1 MAKWPLLIS
10 GDNPACNTS
19 SWKNLV
25 ISYFVWAKN
34 GFKAENALGAWSV
47 TNWIIIEESI
57 MTDNALH
64 WYLGIPKIQPADLSV
79 LRGSW
84 RSQGVNPAGSRC
96 QIVRSSHFPIR
107 PPTIY
112 TWSGKPSRI
121 LGFDTRGGVAG
132 SLSRSLIFPKFS
144 LNTLK
149 IVGDPSL
156 WGGVDPSREGR
167 EISCSLWTGL
177 DSGHPWCHTRLAA
190 DIGRLWSSW

>member
-19 SWKNLV
+19 SWKNS
-25 ISYFVWAKN
+25 ISFFIWAKN
-34 GFKAENALGAWSV
+34 GFKAETGLGAWSV
-47 TNWIIIEESI
+47 SNWIIIEESI

-79 LRGSW
+79 LRGRW

-96 QIVRSSHFPIR
+96 QIVRSSDFPIR

-112 TWSGKPSRI
+112 TWSVKPSRI

-144 LNTLK
+144 LNTPK
-149 IVGDPSL
+149 TFGKAGSTPDA
-156 WGGVDPSREGR
+156 RFGR
-167 EISCSLWTGL
+167 IHQASVRGWTRATH
-177 DSGHPWCHTRLAA
+177 DVIR
-190 DIGRLWSSW
+190 D